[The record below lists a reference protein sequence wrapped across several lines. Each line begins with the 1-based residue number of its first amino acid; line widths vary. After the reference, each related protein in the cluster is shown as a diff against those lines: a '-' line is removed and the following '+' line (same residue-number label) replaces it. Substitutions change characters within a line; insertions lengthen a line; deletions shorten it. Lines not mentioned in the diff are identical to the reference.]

1 MCPVLRVEISKPSSA
16 GTALRNVVL
25 VVASSMYQTMLEL
38 WPCLRALLK
47 GKVTTYAVGDAH
59 VLPCTGLLMC
69 HATGT

>member
-1 MCPVLRVEISKPSSA
+1 
-16 GTALRNVVL
+16 VL